1 MNTRNTVIYKLAK
14 SVYLN
19 WIHFLS
25 DKRRKPLINRMKN
38 SLLKFDN
45 PSLTSVAMHL
55 GESARGGGNTLNS
68 NKLSIISSNCFAGR
82 IMQDLGIKYNSPTL
96 GLYFMYPDYIEFLR
110 NLKYYLTEAKI
121 TFVGHSKYPIG
132 DERRAAWSHWYPIGL
147 LGGKVE
153 IHFLHYHTEEEA
165 ASKWHRRARRVNF
178 DRLLVI
184 GMQQNLCS
192 EKDIIDFDSLPFKNK
207 IMFSCLPLPLRS
219 NEYMPEFGNTDSVG
233 DPYRKAHL
241 FYRHLISHFS

>member
-1 MNTRNTVIYKLAK
+1 MNIKKTLLYKLVKSTYLSYVHFVCDAK
-14 SVYLN
+14 
-19 WIHFLS
+19 
-25 DKRRKPLINRMKN
+25 RKPLVCHLKDK
-38 SLLKFDN
+38 LLNLHFEKFKIHD
-45 PSLTSVAMHL
+45 V
-55 GESARGGGNTLNS
+55 NT
-68 NKLSIISSNCFAGR
+68 LSIISSNCFAGR
-82 IMQDLGIKYNSPTL
+82 IMQDMGMKYNSPTL

-121 TFVGHSKYPIG
+121 TFVEHSKYPIG

-153 IHFLHYHTEEEA
+153 IHFLHYNTEEEA
-165 ASKWHRRARRVNF
+165 ASKWYRRARRVNF

-207 IMFSCLPLPLRS
+207 IMFSTLPLQLRS
-219 NEYMPEFGNTDSVG
+219 NEYMPEFRNTDSVG